1 MNESR
6 ANERVMIATSRDD
19 VLLPWES
26 RQELLRQI
34 RGLESARST
43 IDAFEAV
50 GTSRP
55 VTLETDEKG
64 LLVEAIN
71 LWAGN
76 VAVNGLPEGVWDLR
90 CALVDDRHD
99 TAGGP

>member
-6 ANERVMIATSRDD
+6 ANERVKIATSRGDI
-19 VLLPWES
+19 LLPWET

-50 GTSRP
+50 GTSRR

-64 LLVEAIN
+64 LLVDAIN

-76 VAVNGLPEGVWDLR
+76 VAVDGLPEGAWDLR
-90 CALVDDRHD
+90 CALIDELHD